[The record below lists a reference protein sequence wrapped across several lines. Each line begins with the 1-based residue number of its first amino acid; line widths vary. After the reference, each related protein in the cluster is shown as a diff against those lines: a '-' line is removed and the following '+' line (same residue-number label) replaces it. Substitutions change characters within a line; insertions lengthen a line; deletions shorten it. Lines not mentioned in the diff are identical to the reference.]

1 MKELQELRKKLYDQW
16 EMVRELGGEWNA
28 GYEQALR
35 FAISVVYDQIRLL
48 ERAQQK
54 PQHHD
59 QPRKKDYV
67 NWEIRKD
74 YK

>member
-35 FAISVVYDQIRLL
+35 FAISVVYDHCLL
-48 ERAQQK
+48 YTS
-54 PQHHD
+54 PS
-59 QPRKKDYV
+59 PRD
-67 NWEIRKD
+67 
-74 YK
+74 